1 MGRGRP
7 GGNPD
12 FGAKHRFDYGRDKP
26 LAGQVSTR
34 IPEET
39 RLQLK
44 EIAQK
49 KNCTVPDL
57 VRAAIE
63 RYIAEVGSEA
73 DGEVEN
79 AA

>member
-12 FGAKHRFDYGRDKP
+12 FGTTHRFDYGRDKP
-26 LAGQVSTR
+26 LSQQVSTR
-34 IPEET
+34 IAEET
-39 RLQLK
+39 KLQLK
-44 EIAQK
+44 DLAQK
-49 KNCTVPDL
+49 NNCTIPDV

-63 RYIAEVGSEA
+63 RYVAELR
-73 DGEVEN
+73 VEQQSDN